1 MKLHLGCGTK
11 ILDGY
16 INVDVRQLPGVHI
29 VTSIDN
35 LSMFTDESVDLIYCC
50 HVLEHLSRHKVQSAL
65 KEWHRVLKPGGKVQI
80 SVPNF
85 EAIVQHY
92 NENHELPKLVGLLYG
107 GQTYPENYHYNIWDM
122 ATMTVLLESSG
133 FTNAEKYDWRTKDTA
148 SIDDY
153 SQSYLP
159 HMDKENG
166 LLMSLN
172 VEATKYKADM

>member
-1 MKLHLGCGTK
+1 MKLHLGCGSK

-16 INVDVRQLPGVHI
+16 INIDVRPLPGVH
-29 VTSIDN
+29 VVSSIDN
-35 LSMFTDESVDLIYCC
+35 LSMFSDEAVNVIYCC
-50 HVLEHLSRHKVQSAL
+50 HVLEHLSRHTVQSAL
-65 KEWHRVLKPGGKVQI
+65 KEWYRVLKPGGIVRI

-92 NENHELPKLVGLLYG
+92 NQNKDLSKLLGLLYG
-107 GQTYPENYHYNIWDM
+107 GQSYPENYHYNIWDM
-122 ATMTVLLESSG
+122 NSMTNLLESVG
-133 FTNAEKYDWRTKDTA
+133 FKNIEHYDWRTKDTA
-148 SIDDY
+148 NIDDY

-172 VEATKYKADM
+172 VEATK